1 MQSISEKRVS
11 LKNNSEILKPG
22 FCCIGIVD
30 TCMLECQM
38 CQKWKDDP
46 ATTGISQPTTEQWK
60 TFILQ
65 LRDLVDEGFEID
77 FGGGEALMRP
87 DLLELVSY
95 AKGLGFRNAIASN
108 GYLINEDMAKRIVD
122 SGLDS
127 IVLSLD
133 SLKPEIHDSMRGRKG
148 VAERVFKAIEY
159 LRKYSKDIHIGIC
172 TIIMEQS
179 LDGIIDLAQWVNTN
193 RDKMNSILFMAPMQ
207 QNNTPCDLEWFKKTE
222 YNFIWPK
229 DSKKVQQVLD
239 ELIRRRKL
247 GHWIGDSIAQL
258 EAFKLYFQN
267 PAKFVK
273 NSPCNLD
280 RAVHASSIGDIYLC
294 YRYGALGNIKNG
306 DDLRQ
311 VWSSPVANKVRSQVR
326 ECGDNCHFLLNCFF
340 EGDYPFMVEA
350 AGGLNA

>member
-1 MQSISEKRVS
+1 MEDYLQKGSTKKVV
-11 LKNNSEILKPG
+11 NGALKPG

-30 TCMLECQM
+30 TCMLKCKM
-38 CQKWKDDP
+38 CQKWKEDP
-46 ATTGISQPTTEQWK
+46 GTVGISQPTTGQWK
-60 TFILQ
+60 IFIKQ

-77 FGGGEALMRP
+77 FGGGEALMRS

-133 SLKPEIHDSMRGRKG
+133 SLKPEIHDMMRGVKG
-148 VAERVFKAIEY
+148 IAERVFKAIEY

-172 TIIMEQS
+172 TIIMKQN
-179 LDGIIDLAQWVNTN
+179 LDDIIDLAEWVNSN
-193 RDKMNSILFMAPMQ
+193 RDRLNSILFMAPMQ
-207 QNNTPCDLEWFKKTE
+207 QNNTPVDNEWFKKDE

-229 DSKKVQQVLD
+229 DNKKVQEVLD

-247 GHWIGDSIAQL
+247 GHWIGDSVVQL
-258 EAFKLYFQN
+258 EAFKLYFEN
-267 PAKFVK
+267 PARFVK
-273 NSPCNLD
+273 KCPCNLD

-294 YRYGALGNIKNG
+294 YRYGVLGSVKKGN
-306 DDLRQ
+306 DLREI
-311 VWSSPVANKVRSQVR
+311 WNSEPAEEVRSSIKKCQ
-326 ECGDNCHFLLNCFF
+326 DNCHFLLNCFF
-340 EGDYPFMVEA
+340 EGDYPFGIE
-350 AGGLNA
+350 